1 MNNKTEDSE
10 GLFGGSRRVPVVIR
24 SVEDG
29 LGHVVGTAEIESDG
43 VNMVARITLDHDMAR
58 RLNTV
63 LVEFSFLTGPEAYQ
77 DEPEVVETN
86 DVQLP
91 IFEGD
96 SGFRV
101 TQAELDEEP
110 VSLHALIR
118 ESLNRQIDHNVF
130 LPPSNQYDL
139 VEPMTA
145 LRGGIKFGGVK
156 MEKAKPGELK
166 LLGEEEATFDELVT
180 FEPYIKQRLLRML
193 REEHAKFERREQYGA
208 CPCGCGG
215 IYDPPITKEIDDV

>member
-10 GLFGGSRRVPVVIR
+10 GLFGGSRRVPVAIR
-24 SVEDG
+24 LVEDG

-43 VNMVARITLDHDMAR
+43 VNMVARITLDHNMAQ

-91 IFEGD
+91 IFED
-96 SGFRV
+96 QSPPR
-101 TQAELDEEP
+101 
-110 VSLHALIR
+110 LIQ
-118 ESLNRQIDHNVF
+118 ESLDRPIDHNVF

-156 MEKAKPGELK
+156 MEKAKPGEIKGLSAEDAVV
-166 LLGEEEATFDELVT
+166 GEDGA
-180 FEPYIKQRLLRML
+180 FEPYVKRVL
-193 REEHAKFERREQYGA
+193 REEHAKVEWREQLGD
-208 CPCGCGG
+208 CPCGCGD
-215 IYDPPITKEIDDV
+215 IVYDIQEYKILHTPRRSTT